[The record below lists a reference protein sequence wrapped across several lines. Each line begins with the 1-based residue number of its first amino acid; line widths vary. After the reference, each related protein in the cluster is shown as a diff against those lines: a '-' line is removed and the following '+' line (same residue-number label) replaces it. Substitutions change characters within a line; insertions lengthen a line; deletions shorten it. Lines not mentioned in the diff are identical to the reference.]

1 MDCVIS
7 AMYEVDPYV
16 REDQGLE
23 PSLTRGMTCD
33 HYVGGVYSL
42 AAFNKPIILF
52 CNDRPIR
59 FKGREMT
66 AMELLDDIIPDKEF
80 LKRITPVPIKL
91 QNFYPKYDKH
101 WSK

>member
-33 HYVGGVYSL
+33 HYVGGIYSL
-42 AAFNKPIILF
+42 AALINLLFFFVMIDLSIL
-52 CNDRPIR
+52 
-59 FKGREMT
+59 KERE
-66 AMELLDDIIPDKEF
+66 
-80 LKRITPVPIKL
+80 
-91 QNFYPKYDKH
+91 
-101 WSK
+101 